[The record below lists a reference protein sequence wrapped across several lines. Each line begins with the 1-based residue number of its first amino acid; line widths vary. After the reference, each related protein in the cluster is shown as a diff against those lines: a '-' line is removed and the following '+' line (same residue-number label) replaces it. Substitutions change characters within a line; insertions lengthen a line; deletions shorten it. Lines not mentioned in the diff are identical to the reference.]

1 MIHLIGEEESK
12 RTTYLTKAAQL
23 ENVPFEFIP
32 WSVLEQP
39 AGLRQLEGAVVK
51 IDPLS
56 FQTACFDVM
65 NRQLQ
70 KYQERLKML
79 QTIECRFLNSPE
91 GILSLLDKRE
101 TKRRLQQREIS
112 VTQMFP
118 ETVCCT
124 EELLEVMTKR
134 RCPSV
139 FVKPVFFSGAAGVSA
154 LRVHPVSKKMCLYTS
169 CRLEQSQLINTKKM
183 FCLTET
189 REIQDVLDVLLTMDC
204 IVERWHPKAEFQ
216 GKSFDLRVVYQFG
229 RVAYMVVR
237 QSSGPVTN
245 LHLNNQAVEAERLG
259 LSLNQRLE
267 IEKLCEQAVQA
278 FDGISMAGIDIM
290 LEKGS
295 QKPRIIEMNGQGD
308 LIYQD
313 IFRENKIYR
322 EQVRWMKQ
330 KGERLSL

>member
-12 RTTYLTKAAQL
+12 RTIYMMRAAKSEDASL
-23 ENVPFEFIP
+23 RFIP
-32 WSVLEQP
+32 WSLLQKPSEV
-39 AGLRQLEGAVVK
+39 RQLEGAVVK

-70 KYQERLKML
+70 KYQERLEML
-79 QTIECRFLNSPE
+79 QTTECRFLNSPE
-91 GILSLLDKRE
+91 GILSLLDKRK
-101 TKRRLQQREIS
+101 TKRKLQEREIS

-118 ETVCCT
+118 ERVNCT

-134 RCPSV
+134 RCPGI
-139 FVKPVFFSGAAGVSA
+139 FIKPVLFSGAAGVSA
-154 LRVHPVSKKMCLYTS
+154 LRFHPFSGQMRLYTS

-189 REIQDVLDVLLTMDC
+189 GKIQELLDALLDMDC
-204 IVERWHPKAEFQ
+204 ILERWHPKAEFQ

-237 QSSGPVTN
+237 QSDGPITN
-245 LHLNNQAVEAERLG
+245 LHLNNQAIEVERLG
-259 LSLNQRLE
+259 LSLKQRLE
-267 IEKLCEQAVQA
+267 IENLCEQAVLS

-313 IFRENKIYR
+313 IFSENKIYR
-322 EQVRWMKQ
+322 EQLRWMKQ
-330 KGERLSL
+330 KGESL